1 MGFAENVLQKIR
13 GTPQFKPASID
24 AFGNWAIE
32 AGDIIS
38 VENDGV
44 TENIPIF
51 SSDMNWAGSAQTAM
65 SCTGNQKREVQNKQ
79 TRKQLATANYLSGF
93 SKEKVDE
100 LAESFGV
107 ELRDTRS
114 ALDTY
119 VKDTEDYKEANT
131 RVIAQ
136 IKDGV
141 SDVSAGMN
149 AYVKRVQKKDENGN
163 LVVDADGNPVYEEW
177 SASAELFA
185 KYDDVVAMIGTYIVE
200 DEATGEKKSL
210 VEILADLI
218 QLQGDTKILGN
229 FTVENGT
236 IKVSGGVTS
245 NGAVTGVSVFANGTG
260 TQGIISG
267 RRVSCTEF
275 ALNGTEY
282 TPQQIT
288 SKSGTIRVLGVA

>member
-51 SSDMNWAGSAQTAM
+51 SADMNWAGSAQTAM

-107 ELRDTRS
+107 QLRDTRS

-136 IKDGV
+136 IKDDV

-177 SASAELFA
+177 SASAEVFA
-185 KYDDVVAMIGTYIVE
+185 KFDDIVATIGAYIVT
-200 DEATGEKKSL
+200 DKDGNKKSL
-210 VEILADLI
+210 AAILADQIL
-218 QLQGDTKILGN
+218 LQGRVDVTGSIS
-229 FTVENGT
+229 VD
-236 IKVSGGVTS
+236 SGGIRAEKDITAGRNLHVKGAAYFDSADSFFIGGKKYTS
-245 NGAVTGVSVFANGTG
+245 K
-260 TQGIISG
+260 
-267 RRVSCTEF
+267 E
-275 ALNGTEY
+275 
-282 TPQQIT
+282 IT
-288 SKSGTIRVLGVA
+288 SKSGTFLVLGVA